1 MVSNDPDLPQD
12 TWTPKAIKNACLR
25 TIMAYGSREKEA
37 ERIVE
42 EAMGRSVG
50 TLHHRDGEEY
60 SPDSES
66 TFVHQL
72 LEAAQ
77 AKRAFY
83 TTKLDARLERFHAV
97 LQGLKKR
104 GLRPAGVTLV
114 DSTAMTAAG
123 PLPVETDEAGR
134 DGGNWLDA
142 DVAVY
147 VHMRVMAVL
156 EEFLGQGTSLM

>member
-1 MVSNDPDLPQD
+1 M
-12 TWTPKAIKNACLR
+12 TTAKARPIKNACFR

-72 LEAAQ
+72 LEAAK

-147 VHMRVMAVL
+147 VHMRVMAML
-156 EEFLGQGTSLM
+156 EEFLGQGASLM